1 MATENSNLYEIPV
14 TSIDGKVTTMKEY
27 AGKTLLIVNTASKCG
42 YTPQYEGLESLY
54 EKYKDKGLVVLGMP
68 CNQFGGQ
75 EPGTEE
81 EIKKFCSLKYNVKFP
96 LLKKSDV
103 NGPNRHPLYQ
113 FLLSNSSD
121 KKDIQWNFEKFL
133 VDKNGKV
140 VARFNSK
147 AKPDSQEL
155 VDSVEKS
162 LK

>member
-1 MATENSNLYEIPV
+1 MATENSNFYEIPV
-14 TSIDGKVTTMKEY
+14 TSIDGKVTTMKDY

-42 YTPQYEGLESLY
+42 YTPQYDGLEALY
-54 EKYKDKGLVVLGMP
+54 EKYKDKGLVVVGMP

-81 EIKKFCSLKYNVKFP
+81 EIKKFCTLKYNIKFP
-96 LLKKSDV
+96 MLKKSDV

-113 FLLSNSSD
+113 FLLSNSAD

-133 VDKNGKV
+133 VDKHGKV

-147 AKPDSQEL
+147 AKPESEEL
-155 VDSVEKS
+155 VNLVEKN